1 MKEERGYMM
10 KITHLIENRKQQLY
24 RIIKISKQKFSFYKK
39 ELKVTYQLVF
49 LEGFPPR
56 TQKLYHLN
64 GKFQVYFQQT
74 FDLVDVG
81 LMCNQLMILKIN
93 WAKCVFFFLKGL
105 WDYLY
110 WNLRWMIEMNN
121 DYVPKLTSHLLF
133 LKRNQI
139 VNCLRCF

>member
-1 MKEERGYMM
+1 MFQNEIRKGYMM

-24 RIIKISKQKFSFYKK
+24 WIIKISKQKFSFYKK

-93 WAKCVFFFLKGL
+93 WAKCVFFFSRVCEIIYTETWDEWLK
-105 WDYLY
+105 WI
-110 WNLRWMIEMNN
+110 MIM
-121 DYVPKLTSHLLF
+121 Y
-133 LKRNQI
+133 RN
-139 VNCLRCF
+139 

>member
-74 FDLVDVG
+74 FDLVDVRYD
-81 LMCNQLMILKIN
+81 
-93 WAKCVFFFLKGL
+93 V
-105 WDYLY
+105 
-110 WNLRWMIEMNN
+110 
-121 DYVPKLTSHLLF
+121 
-133 LKRNQI
+133 
-139 VNCLRCF
+139 